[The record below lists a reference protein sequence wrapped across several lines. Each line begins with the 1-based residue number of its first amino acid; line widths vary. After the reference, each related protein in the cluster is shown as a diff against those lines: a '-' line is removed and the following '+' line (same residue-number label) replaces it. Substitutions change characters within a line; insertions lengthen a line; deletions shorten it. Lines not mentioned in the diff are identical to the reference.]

1 MNQAR
6 VLNLVI
12 CVTCCVGGV
21 EGLAILDALPFEKE
35 VLQSPKVNVSGL
47 RANNMVTVD
56 LISSKPF
63 SSRDELGVRLGK
75 KYKFLITS
83 LRLHS

>member
-6 VLNLVI
+6 VLNLVM
-12 CVTCCVGGV
+12 CMSCCVGGV

-56 LISSKPF
+56 LISSKPV

-75 KYKFLITS
+75 NIKVLITH

>member
-1 MNQAR
+1 MNQATIIE
-6 VLNLVI
+6 LVI
-12 CVTCCVGGV
+12 CMTCCVGGV

-56 LISSKPF
+56 LKSSKPV
-63 SSRDELGVRLGK
+63 SSRDELGVRLGEK
-75 KYKFLITS
+75 IEFIITI
-83 LRLHS
+83 LRLYS